1 MRCGTPPFRYDFSE
15 LRERNSCFH
24 ETFFYSTVLPTLSSL
39 PPTLAEPA
47 LPPSGR
53 FSRVCQWPPEG
64 LTVQIARPFVPLCLA
79 DAAHGQAAD
88 SGQAADFVDIAFDHL
103 SPEKKTRSNFSPH
116 QRRLLE
122 QFFYEH
128 RDHPYADRRELEAL
142 ERATN
147 LTRRQ
152 IRVFMTNARMRK
164 FSGFK
169 KGSRSHL
176 ALQLDSTAPVALLR

>member
-1 MRCGTPPFRYDFSE
+1 MTSGAPPFRYDFSE
-15 LRERNSCFH
+15 LRERNSCFQ
-24 ETFFYSTVLPTLSSL
+24 ENFFYSAVLPTLSS
-39 PPTLAEPA
+39 PSPTLVEPS

-53 FSRVCQWPPEG
+53 FSRVCQWPPDG
-64 LTVQIARPFVPLCLA
+64 LTVQIARPFLPLCLA
-79 DAAHGQAAD
+79 DPSHCQVAD
-88 SGQAADFVDIAFDHL
+88 SGQAPDFVDITFDHL

-128 RDHPYADRRELEAL
+128 REHPYADRRELEAL

-169 KGSRSHL
+169 KGSRSHMG
-176 ALQLDSTAPVALLR
+176 LQLDAAAPVALLR